1 MYTVLIVVY
10 TTLNAVLIIT
20 GEKKKFKMDKFKTCK
35 DCPDRTIEPNCH
47 ENCEGYNYRKS
58 ENEKLYEE
66 RKKRCDYMTFKGHAI
81 SYNVRGTSNG
91 MLKVRKGGVHDG

>member
-1 MYTVLIVVY
+1 MFIVLIAVFI
-10 TTLNAVLIIT
+10 TLNAVLIIT
-20 GEKKKFKMDKFKTCK
+20 GGKKKFKMDKFKTCK

-66 RKKRCDYMTFKGHAI
+66 RKKRCDYMAFKGHAI
-81 SYNVRGTSNG
+81 NYNVRGTSNG
-91 MLKVRKGGVHDG
+91 MLKVRKGGGHDG